1 MEDRLIQKLKELKSI
16 KPEEGFIQRS
26 RNLILSAPQK
36 FGFRFTFFENL
47 KLASAI
53 SLASALIFVI
63 FGGLSLL
70 NVKNLSP
77 VLLTGAN
84 EDNLKAEV
92 ESLDIQIQLGEVA
105 YDLGDEK
112 EIGAKLDDLIN
123 GTSL

>member
-1 MEDRLIQKLKELKSI
+1 MENRIIQKLKELKSI
-16 KPEEGFIQRS
+16 RPEEGFIRRS
-26 RNLILSAPQK
+26 RDLILSVPQK
-36 FGFRFTFFENL
+36 YGFRFNFFENL

-53 SLASALIFVI
+53 TLASALIFI
-63 FGGLSLL
+63 FLGGLSLL

-92 ESLDIQIQLGEVA
+92 ESLNIQIQLGEVA

-123 GTSL
+123 DTSL